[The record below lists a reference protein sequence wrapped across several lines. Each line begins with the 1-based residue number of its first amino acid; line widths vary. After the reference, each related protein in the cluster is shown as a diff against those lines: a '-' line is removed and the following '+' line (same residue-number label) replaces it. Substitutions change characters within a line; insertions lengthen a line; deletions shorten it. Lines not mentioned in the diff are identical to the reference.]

1 MKTNN
6 QQMQMQVD
14 LNQTTAEACESCGN
28 DTFVQVF
35 KIRKLSALLSP
46 TGQPTMIPMQVFSC
60 AKCGHINSAFQP
72 KEEKENES
80 I

>member
-1 MKTNN
+1 MMNRE
-6 QQMQMQVD
+6 QPGLSVD
-14 LNQTTAEACESCGN
+14 LSQTTPVACEECGN
-28 DTFVQVF
+28 DTFIPAF
-35 KIRKLSALLSP
+35 KMRKLSALLSP
-46 TGQPTMIPMQVFSC
+46 TGQPTMIPIQVFAC

>member
-1 MKTNN
+1 MMNREQPGLN
-6 QQMQMQVD
+6 VD
-14 LNQTTAEACESCGN
+14 FSQTTAEVCEACGN
-28 DTFVQVF
+28 ETFQQVY
-35 KIRKLSALLSP
+35 RMCKLSALLSP
-46 TGQPTMIPMQVFSC
+46 TGQPTMIPIQVFAC

>member
-14 LNQTTAEACESCGN
+14 LSQTTAEACESCGN

-35 KIRKLSALLSP
+35 KILKLSALLSP

-60 AKCGHINSAFQP
+60 AKCGHINPAFLP
-72 KEEKENES
+72 KEE
-80 I
+80 